1 MGPKLAVKNNIR
13 LLTHTVSRGQGTW
26 SNIRWFWFRVCHEV
40 LAKVSPDTG
49 GWRSCLQDGFF
60 RRLWARGC
68 SPLLAVDKR
77 PQSLARGGLPRMV
90 YGIAADFLKAKVND
104 ERERDIKTKVSP
116 F

>member
-1 MGPKLAVKNNIR
+1 MGPKLAVKNNIC
-13 LLTHTVSRGQGTW
+13 LLTHTVSRGQETW

-77 PQSLARGGLPRMV
+77 PQSLARGGLP
-90 YGIAADFLKAKVND
+90 YFLKAKVND
-104 ERERDIKTKVSP
+104 ERERYQDTS
-116 F
+116 